1 MNRALLLFVLLILS
15 ALPTDSGA
23 QSAITSEIAPTG
35 KLRVAM
41 NAGTPV
47 LLMRTPDGNIT
58 GGVGVELGKFM
69 ADKLGIP
76 FELVAYPNSEK
87 YTQSFG
93 KGEWDIGFG
102 VNTPLVA
109 EKAEFISDVLL
120 NDYWYLAAPGREFT
134 DATQIDRPGVKIG
147 VGQASTSDQFL
158 TRTLKSAELVRRS
171 GIEQSVEVLGS
182 GQVDAWAASASN
194 IQQLASRVPGSTI
207 VHGIFMSDHSMI
219 ILPKKSSSAARA
231 KIAELISEAKQA
243 GIVTKAIEQT
253 GTKGVRAAP

>member
-1 MNRALLLFVLLILS
+1 MGHWLWRKYAISRRESGIYFRCVVERLLV
-15 ALPTDSGA
+15 
-23 QSAITSEIAPTG
+23 
-35 KLRVAM
+35 
-41 NAGTPV
+41 
-47 LLMRTPDGNIT
+47 
-58 GGVGVELGKFM
+58 
-69 ADKLGIP
+69 
-76 FELVAYPNSEK
+76 
-87 YTQSFG
+87 FG
-93 KGEWDIGFG
+93 C
-102 VNTPLVA
+102 
-109 EKAEFISDVLL
+109 
-120 NDYWYLAAPGREFT
+120 PGREFT

-231 KIAELISEAKQA
+231 KIAELMSEAKKA
-243 GIVTKAIEQT
+243 DIVTKAIE
-253 GTKGVRAAP
+253 